1 MVIREQ
7 QKISILY
14 TLRSICEALVET
26 DPRSKL
32 GARKHFTTRNVPHFH
47 MSRYYTMPHESISTL
62 IVENFYVY
70 TYTFRNFISNIVKH
84 DYRGH
89 TA

>member
-1 MVIREQ
+1 MMVIREQ

-32 GARKHFTTRNVPHFH
+32 GARKHFTTRNVPYFH
-47 MSRYYTMPHESISTL
+47 MSR
-62 IVENFYVY
+62 
-70 TYTFRNFISNIVKH
+70 
-84 DYRGH
+84 
-89 TA
+89 